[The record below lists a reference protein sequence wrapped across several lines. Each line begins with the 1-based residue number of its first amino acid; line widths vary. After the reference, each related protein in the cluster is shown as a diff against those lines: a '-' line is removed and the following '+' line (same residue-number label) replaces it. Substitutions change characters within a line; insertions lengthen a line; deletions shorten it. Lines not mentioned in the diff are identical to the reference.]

1 MGLTFEGYPVLD
13 VHGHMSGPPQ
23 VRAWAYNLIALRSPE
38 DGALELEDAELEK
51 ALERHLRILD
61 ERRIDLQLIS
71 PRPVAMMHWERP
83 FIQRAWCRATNDVIA
98 QHVRLHPDRFAGVA
112 QLPQSKD
119 LDTGHCLDELERCVA
134 ELGFVAALVNP
145 DPAGDRQTPGMND
158 PYWFP
163 LYERAEAIDCT
174 LIVHPSGSKDVRL
187 EGIPHAYQYNNLTEE
202 TLATMLL
209 ERFDVFERYPRLRV
223 VVCHCGGALRRTLE
237 AGRTSRGAVVGGS
250 GQAGGGTVG
259 MSVRRRERTTRT
271 WPDNLFFDTCAY
283 DPDFL
288 EAAIRQRGVD
298 QLVFGSEA
306 PGSGTSVKNPETGRP
321 SDDLVPVLERM
332 TFLSADD
339 RRKILH
345 DNVLR
350 VFPRLAARLRAGE
363 PARA

>member
-1 MGLTFEGYPVLD
+1 MTYDGYAVLD

-23 VRAWAYNLIALRSPE
+23 VRAWAYNLIVLRSPGE
-38 DGALELEDAELEK
+38 GQLELADAELEK
-51 ALERHLRILD
+51 ALERHLKVLD
-61 ERRIDLQLIS
+61 ERRIDVQLVS

-83 FIQRAWCRATNDVIA
+83 FIQRAWARTTNEIIA
-98 QHVRLHPDRFAGVA
+98 QHCRLHADRFAGVA
-112 QLPQSKD
+112 QLPQSRE
-119 LDTGHCLDELERCVA
+119 LDTSSVIDELDRCVE
-134 ELGFVAALVNP
+134 ELGFVAAILNP

-158 PYWFP
+158 TYWHP
-163 LYERAEAIDCT
+163 LYRRAEELDCT
-174 LIVHPSGSKDVRL
+174 LIVHPSHSRDVRL
-187 EGIPHAYQYNNLTEE
+187 EGIPHSYQYNNLTEE

-209 ERFDVFERYPRLRV
+209 EQFDVFERFPKLRV

-237 AGRTSRGAVVGGS
+237 AGRRMRGAIVGAS
-250 GQAGGGTVG
+250 GQAGGGQVG
-259 MSVRRRERTTRT
+259 MSVRRRERHART

-288 EAAIRQRGVD
+288 ETAIRQRGVD
-298 QLVFGSEA
+298 QMVFGSEA
-306 PGSGTSVKNPETGRP
+306 PGSGTSVKNPETDRP

-332 TFLSADD
+332 SFLTADD

-350 VFPRLAARLRAGE
+350 VFPRLAARLRSAKD